1 MAFRVLRKFFV
12 LLAIAVILICL
23 KCFFFGHYTRKSA
36 TITRISTPIS
46 SVENVAVASMKSNGF
61 LAATMINKGM
71 LYPSAVCVVDP
82 AIVECIGL
90 GFAAFLLMTLDH
102 IRFCGFLGI
111 HRPVVYW
118 RACGVVCSRNPRV
131 NSWNWYFEPVNPGLE
146 VQVEKV
152 LCIILPNE
160 DVFSGRFIPIL
171 DSSFRNRSM
180 MKGYV
185 HSKIITDRERKK
197 VNKLINQYVT
207 PNSKM
212 KEKFRAFYDRHL
224 AGFNLLG
231 VHVRGTDH
239 WTETPEQKLPPLLSW
254 VNKAAEILETLPH
267 PRKVFIASDNDEVIE
282 LFVEFFGKEKV
293 AFIDAVRA
301 KRYYSQI
308 PPHDIKF
315 STDSYARALGTQVLM
330 DILLLAR
337 CEHFLH
343 AESSVASLASYFNP
357 NMRSYFL
364 DPDKKLLKGEKQDHK
379 RNAQKKEINTR
390 QRQTADF
397 LQDWDEKLTEGR
409 EMTQCFLKIHKT
421 NTCLN
426 TTKGILVD
434 LEGTRRFLKG
444 H

>member
-1 MAFRVLRKFFV
+1 MAFRVFRKRFV
-12 LLAIAVILICL
+12 LPAIAVTLICITY
-23 KCFFFGHYTRKSA
+23 FFFGHYTRNSG
-36 TITRISTPIS
+36 TITRISTPVP
-46 SVENVAVASMKSNGF
+46 SVENVAIASIKSNAF
-61 LAATMINKGM
+61 LAATMINKGK

-82 AIVECIGL
+82 AIIECIGM
-90 GFAAFLLMTLDH
+90 GFAAFLLMTLDL

-118 RACGVVCSRNPRV
+118 RACDVVCSRNPRV

-146 VQVEKV
+146 IQVEKV

-160 DVFSGRFIPIL
+160 DFGGKLISVL

-180 MKGYV
+180 MKAYE
-185 HSKIITDRERKK
+185 HSTIVTDRERKQ
-197 VNKLINQYVT
+197 VNQLMNQYVT
-207 PNSKM
+207 PNSRI
-212 KEKFRAFYDRHL
+212 KEKVRVFYDRHL

-239 WTETPEQKLPPLLSW
+239 WRETPEQKLPPLLSW

-267 PRKVFIASDNDEVIE
+267 PRKVFIASDNDEVIKN
-282 LFVEFFGKEKV
+282 FVEFFGKEKV

-301 KRYYSQI
+301 KRYHSQI

-315 STDSYARALGTQVLM
+315 STDSYARAVGTQVLM

-343 AESSVASLASYFNP
+343 AESSVALLASYFNP

-364 DPDKKLLKGEKQDHK
+364 DPDKTFLKGKKQDHK
-379 RNAQKKEINTR
+379 RNAQNKELNAR
-390 QRQTADF
+390 KLHTADF
-397 LQDWDEKLTEGR
+397 LQDWDEKLTEDR